1 MTGSGQKLP
10 WLAVRAL
17 LDDPPLSLRANPN
30 QSGIARPLDL
40 AH

>member
-1 MTGSGQKLP
+1 MTGSDQKLRC
-10 WLAVRAL
+10 LAVRAS
-17 LDDPPLSLRANPN
+17 LDPSLSLRANPN